1 MRILLNE
8 VDPAV
13 AQPGQDLTEAEL
25 AALYAY
31 PEETVAERPWVRA
44 NFVTTLDGAVTGDD
58 GRSGSINTGADRIQL
73 MTGPGISAR
82 VQLLAPDGTSP
93 MVNIATGAGRL
104 TGGAFPAAA
113 GLNVFAPDGT
123 PIGRLGTGNP
133 ANDVAPDG
141 LNLLLRDR
149 QGRNRIAL
157 VVAPDGTPS
166 IELLDEAGRV
176 TWRVP

>member
-1 MRILLNE
+1 MRRTILLP
-8 VDPAV
+8 VLASSAVSTLLTALLFTVALPAV
-13 AQPGQDLTEAEL
+13 VGAQEARIRAEQFTIQD
-25 AALYAY
+25 
-31 PEETVAERPWVRA
+31 
-44 NFVTTLDGAVTGDD
+44 
-58 GRSGSINTGADRIQL
+58 STGADRIQL

-123 PIGRLGTGNP
+123 PIGRFGTGNP

-157 VVAPDGTPS
+157 VVAQDGTPS